1 MVGATIMVAP
11 MAPAQESGE
20 RQRSRTM
27 DPPAACGKEKE
38 EMEEMVE
45 MVDGRKVPEV
55 EIEEEAGVSLL
66 LP

>member
-38 EMEEMVE
+38 AMEEV
-45 MVDGRKVPEV
+45 VDGRKVPEV
-55 EIEEEAGVSLL
+55 EIEEETGVSLL